1 MAFKAGK
8 LTSDELAYIRAHLNL
23 TDEEIASR
31 LNRST
36 KIVAKHKIRLQLET
50 GTLSKSNAK
59 EITYDLENRQ
69 FWKNVKEQFSQAELE
84 TFKENWT
91 KIIFQ
96 FKNDVLPTEE
106 LQIKDYICLELLCD
120 RILKEKYVI
129 GKQIEQVN
137 TLLECEQMKPTDI
150 EPEQGGQDGSKIMLW
165 TAQIAV
171 LVEGQTA
178 RGKEHMSYTDRK
190 RDLAKQLKSTRE
202 QRVEKQIANKTF
214 FDLLKNLSD
223 INAKNTEGKMM
234 ELFAIS
240 TEKSSEKLSEVHEY
254 SDGVAD
260 QPFLTPETVMK
271 YED

>member
-1 MAFKAGK
+1 MGFKAGR
-8 LTSDELAYIRAHLNL
+8 LTAEEQTYIRGHLNMPDTEL
-23 TDEEIASR
+23 ASR
-31 LNRST
+31 LNRSVP
-36 KIVAKHKIRLQLET
+36 IVAKHKIRIQLET
-50 GTLSKSNAK
+50 GTLSKTNAK
-59 EITYDLENRQ
+59 EITYDLEHRQ
-69 FWKNVKEQFSQAELE
+69 FWKNVKEQFSEGELDTFRE
-84 TFKENWT
+84 TWT

-120 RILKEKYVI
+120 RILKDKYII

-137 TLLECEQMKPTDI
+137 TLLECEQMKPDDI
-150 EPEQGGQDGSKIMLW
+150 EPDMGGQDGSKIMLW

-178 RGKEHMSYTDRK
+178 RAKEHMSYTDKK

-223 INAKNTEGKMM
+223 INNKNTEGKMM
-234 ELFAIS
+234 ELFAIAS
-240 TEKSSEKLSEVHEY
+240 DKSAEKLSEVHEY
-254 SDGVAD
+254 SDDSAD

-271 YED
+271 YEE